1 MILGTPSIRDVMA
14 FPKNRSAVCPLTR
27 APATVEAEQLQELH
41 IGLRVEGQADG
52 DSLKAT
58 EGHPPEAS
66 GARPERISRAEL
78 DHVARLARLRLS
90 EEEAVL
96 FQKDLNSVLDY
107 AASLDELPTDGV
119 RPMSHVLEIRNVW
132 REDEEVPFPDT
143 ARILNNAPDR
153 QDDYMKVPKILE
165 G

>member
-1 MILGTPSIRDVMA
+1 M
-14 FPKNRSAVCPLTR
+14 
-27 APATVEAEQLQELH
+27 EAQQLQELH
-41 IGLRVEGQADG
+41 IGLQVQGQEDG
-52 DSLKAT
+52 DSLKETGGQA
-58 EGHPPEAS
+58 PEAS
-66 GARPERISRAEL
+66 GSRPERISRSEL

-90 EEEAVL
+90 DEEAAL
-96 FQKDLNSVLDY
+96 FQKDLSSVLDY
-107 AASLDELPTDGV
+107 AASLDELSTDGV

-132 REDEEVPFPDT
+132 REDEETRFPDT